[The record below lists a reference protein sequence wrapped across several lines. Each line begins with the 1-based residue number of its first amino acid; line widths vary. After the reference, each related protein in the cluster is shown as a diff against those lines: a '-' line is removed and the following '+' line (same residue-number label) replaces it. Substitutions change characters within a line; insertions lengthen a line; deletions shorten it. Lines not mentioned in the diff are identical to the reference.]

1 MTVINT
7 NTAAINAQYN
17 LSKVQSE
24 QENAM
29 ERLSSGLRINSASD
43 DAAGVAIA
51 SRMNAEITG
60 TNMAIRNA
68 MDSQAM
74 IDTAEGAHVEVESI
88 LQRMRELSVQSAND
102 TYSDTDRANLQAEL
116 SQLQT
121 EVDRIAQATNWGGK
135 SLLNGTSLST
145 ASSHS
150 DVAKFQ
156 FQVGTGSSKVNSID
170 VSIGAISSGALG
182 IGVGNAAAALG
193 NASVTSSTE
202 EAPASISIEGG
213 KVAIVGKPE
222 VGDVFKFDVNGT
234 EISITY
240 SVSDEYADN
249 LGGLSAQMKAAL
261 DVKINDVA
269 SNPSLAGVSVSD
281 NGDGSVTLTQS
292 TSPTIDLP
300 TNTDANNNSAVD
312 IDGNVIRMSGTYEAA
327 DTFGASI
334 NGVAISITA
343 VATDSYSDD
352 FTGLSAQLTAAI
364 NSNATL
370 NGTVTA
376 VDNKDGSVTIT
387 QGSSPVIQGGET
399 TLAKTQQTGVSFA
412 QTSLTN
418 ATLNLKDGATHVD
431 NEVSAFILKQEDGTE
446 TRLVGVNNG
455 TGADAALDALKLA
468 FDAQSTGQKNGFTM
482 AAVASNASAITRTD
496 GQNFSVEKAGS
507 THVVTVSANSTGAA
521 ADLTLDNGLT
531 TQVTLSGGSFSTAD
545 AQMAAYK
552 TAFDALSDTA
562 KNGFKMY
569 VEANTGNTN
578 DDVLHVYRNDG
589 GSFKIQSTSTGV
601 AFDGSNAVVNT
612 DASSGAATL
621 QDDLT
626 EDFSVASTDTTITTT
641 AVTTTTAEG
650 GDNSEGVLTFT
661 GGYVSGKEYSA
672 EIFGKT
678 VSIVA
683 NDDDGFENS
692 LQGLANQM
700 TQAINDA
707 SIAGVKASVKTTGR
721 VLIDTLAEVNNAR
734 VTKDQSTEDATI
746 TIDTTAGFNDKEV
759 SITLGGTIDN
769 GDTFQFDINGK
780 TVEMKIGADGFANT
794 AAGLKSQLKAA
805 IDDANIEG
813 ITVTENSAATGVFV
827 HMNIGGAGAFTN
839 SKSTTVTNV
848 GVTDTPNAT
857 LKVEAKDGSVSVS
870 GLVSK
875 GDKFDFSVEGQSFTV
890 FAGTDGAELSAKGVA
905 NQMANMVKAA
915 NITSLEIVE
924 DGNGSVSFS
933 TTDVKITDAQSAKDS
948 IAVIDAAIETI
959 NKQRADLGGVS
970 NRLDNTVTN
979 LSNVSANLQSS
990 LSRIQDADFA
1000 TETSNLT
1007 KSQILSQAAT
1017 AMLAQANAS
1026 KQGVLSL
1033 LQG

>member
-68 MDSQAM
+68 LDSQAM

-156 FQVGTGSSKVNSID
+156 FQVGTGSAKVNSID

-213 KVAIVGKPE
+213 KVAIAGKPE

-269 SNPSLAGVSVSD
+269 SNPSLAGVSASD

-300 TNTDANNNSAVD
+300 TNTDTNNNSAVD

-431 NEVSAFILKQEDGTE
+431 DEYSAIILKQEDGTE

-455 TGADAALDALKLA
+455 TGVDAALDALKLA

-482 AAVASNASAITRTD
+482 GAIASETSAITRTD
-496 GQNFSVEKAGS
+496 GQNFSVEKAGT
-507 THVVTVSANSTGAA
+507 THVVTVADKTAA
-521 ADLTLDNGLT
+521 ATQTLILDNGLA
-531 TQVTLSGGSFSTAD
+531 TQVSLAGGTFSNTD
-545 AQMAAYK
+545 AMLAEYK
-552 TAFDALSDTA
+552 TQFDALSDTA

-569 VEANTGNTN
+569 VETNAGNTK
-578 DDVLHVYRNDG
+578 DDVLHIYRNDG
-589 GSFKIQSTSTGV
+589 GSFKIQTSTTTLNFNAAASV
-601 AFDGSNAVVNT
+601 ANT
-612 DASSGAATL
+612 DASSAAQTL
-621 QDDLT
+621 EDDLT
-626 EDFSVASTDTTITTT
+626 EDFSVASTDTAITTT
-641 AVTTTTAEG
+641 AVTTTAAEG
-650 GDNSEGVLTFT
+650 GDRSEGVLTFT

-678 VSIVA
+678 VSIIA

-857 LKVEAKDGSVSVS
+857 LKVVAKDGSVSVS
-870 GLVSK
+870 GEVSK

-890 FAGTDGAELSAKGVA
+890 FAGADGAELSAKGVA

-915 NITSLEIVE
+915 NITSLEIAE

>member
-213 KVAIVGKPE
+213 KVAIAGKPE

-343 VATDSYSDD
+343 VTSDSYSDD

-376 VDNKDGSVTIT
+376 VDNEDGSVTIT

-399 TLAKTQQTGVSFA
+399 TLAKTQQTGLSFA
-412 QTSLTN
+412 QTPLTN

-446 TRLVGVNNG
+446 TRLVGVNAG

-496 GQNFSVEKAGS
+496 GQNFSVEKAGT
-507 THVVTVSANSTGAA
+507 THVVTVADNSASVTQT
-521 ADLTLDNGLT
+521 LTLDNGLDT
-531 TQVTLSGGSFSTAD
+531 EVSLAGGTFSDLNT
-545 AQMAAYK
+545 MLAAYK
-552 TAFDALSDTA
+552 TAFDNLSDTA

-569 VEANTGNTN
+569 LEAGSGTA
-578 DDVLHVYRNDG
+578 DSELHIYRNDG
-589 GSFKIQSTSTGV
+589 GSFKIQTSTTELDFNGV
-601 AFDGSNAVVNT
+601 AAVAGT
-612 DASSGAATL
+612 DASSSAATL

-626 EDFSVASTDTTITTT
+626 EDFSVASTDTTITTA

-650 GDNSEGVLTFT
+650 GDRSEGVLTFT

-857 LKVEAKDGSVSVS
+857 LEVVAKDGSVSVS